1 MEISVKNRLT
11 LRFRFPG
18 GIGDVSI
25 LVTVELLSFLLNGVG
40 VVVWPGACKLLL
52 LLLLLPLPAEPAPR
66 PRGFWNVKYLWN
78 LRHEVNL
85 DFRSLVYLTLI
96 YSRESEILDTLFWY
110 ISMWPLYVCF
120 NIASFRKHM
129 LFTLIGSCTKS

>member
-1 MEISVKNRLT
+1 MSMEISIQNRLT

-25 LVTVELLSFLLNGVG
+25 LVTVELLSFLLNDVG

-85 DFRSLVYLTLI
+85 DFRSNVDI
-96 YSRESEILDTLFWY
+96 F
-110 ISMWPLYVCF
+110 
-120 NIASFRKHM
+120 
-129 LFTLIGSCTKS
+129 